1 MISRVAG
8 YLSRNPS
15 LILAIA
21 FVVAG
26 LSTGYLWDFE
36 KNSARLEIDPSIKNL
51 VPNNGQDLKIYHHT
65 QEIFENDDYLLV
77 VWLTQDLF
85 TTKNLRALKRFTREL
100 ESLPGVVKVDS
111 LATAMSINSELDW
124 TRIDPFL
131 HSIPSNAEELSKARK
146 NALANPIFNGQ
157 LVSGE
162 GNGAI
167 LSVHFDQ
174 AFSNVELMVLMEE
187 VRSLSEHNAEGL
199 RQFLTGPLYMRM
211 ETSRLLMRDL
221 YRVLPMAVLVTLFIA
236 ILGFRNILGPI
247 LPAFSNILALV
258 VTLMIFVAQGNKL
271 NFITAILPAV
281 IYVIGFAYSIHVITE
296 FERFFAQMK
305 DKHQALKRALED
317 VFLPITLTAMTTA
330 IGFLSLTLSDIR
342 SIQIFG
348 LYAAL
353 GTSLAWITSL
363 IVVPSGLA
371 CFASHRG
378 EIRKKEYQ
386 LSQKITRFVVNY
398 RTSILTAGFVLFMV
412 SIWGASRINVST
424 DYLENFSDDN
434 VIHEN
439 FRLTN
444 STFSGAVPVQVLLRA
459 PHEDAFKD
467 PQFLQIVTDLQSWIE
482 AIPSV
487 GGVYTIV
494 DYLDVLETA
503 FAEELEEDPSGE
515 RSKNL
520 NSALLLFGG
529 GVDADR
535 YADPSFSE
543 TILRVKT
550 SLVATKEITRL
561 IDLIQA
567 RVDALPLG
575 VSGNVTGS
583 SSLIAKTIDNIAKGQ
598 LMSLFFALLSIYVVL
613 LLVFKSW
620 IVALVALLPNALP
633 LSVFFGYL
641 GVTGTPLNITTSM
654 VAAVVLGIAI
664 DDSIH
669 FLTRF
674 KKEFSK
680 VSSST
685 IAIQRTLKAIGR
697 PVTLTTLA
705 LCAGF
710 VMLSIGELQNQ
721 LQFGLLSAGSLFIA
735 WLVDIIFTPA
745 LCHLLAPLIQ
755 KSE

>member
-1 MISRVAG
+1 MISRLAG
-8 YLSRNPS
+8 YLSRNAGV
-15 LILAIA
+15 ILVAA
-21 FVVAG
+21 FVIAG
-26 LSTGYLWDFE
+26 LATGYLLDFE
-36 KNSARLEIDPSIKNL
+36 KKSLRLKIDPSIRNL
-51 VPNNGQDLKIYHHT
+51 VPNNGQDLEIYHHT
-65 QEIFENDDYLLV
+65 QEVFENDDYLLV
-77 VWLTQDLF
+77 VWVAQDLF
-85 TTKNLRALKRFTREL
+85 TIKNLSALKRFTREL

-111 LATAMSINSELDW
+111 LATAMSINSELDL

-131 HSIPSNAEELSKARK
+131 HSIPNNAEELAKARK

-157 LVSGE
+157 LVSEE
-162 GNGAI
+162 GDGAI

-174 AFSNVELMVLMEE
+174 TLTALELMVLMED
-187 VRSLSEHNAEGL
+187 VRSISEHNAEEL
-199 RQFLTGPLYMRM
+199 YQFLTGPLYMRM

-221 YRVLPMAVLVTLFIA
+221 YRVLPMAVLVTLFVA
-236 ILGFRNILGPI
+236 ILGFKNVVGPT
-247 LPAFSNILALV
+247 LPAFSNLLALV
-258 VTLMIFVAQGNKL
+258 VTLMIFVAHGNKL

-296 FERFFAQMK
+296 FERVFTQVK
-305 DKHQALKRALED
+305 DKHEALQRALED
-317 VFLPITLTAMTTA
+317 VFLPITLTAITTA
-330 IGFLSLTLSDIR
+330 IGFFSLMLSDIG

-371 CFASHRG
+371 YFAPDRAG
-378 EIRKKEYQ
+378 VREKKYQ
-386 LSQKITRFVVNY
+386 LSEKVTYFVVNY
-398 RTSILTAGFVLFMV
+398 RASILTAGFVLFMV

-444 STFSGAVPVQVLLRA
+444 SIFSGAVPVQVLLRA

-467 PQFLQIVTDLQSWIE
+467 PKFLQIVTDLQDWIE

-503 FAEELEEDPSGE
+503 FSEELETDPNGE
-515 RSKNL
+515 RSKSL

-535 YADPSFSE
+535 YADLSFSE

-550 SLVATKEITRL
+550 SLVATKELTRL

-567 RVDALPLG
+567 KVDSLPLG

-583 SSLIAKTIDNIAKGQ
+583 SSLIAKTIDNIARGQ
-598 LMSLFFALLSIYVVL
+598 LTSLFFALLSIYVVL
-613 LLVFKSW
+613 LLVFKTW
-620 IVALVALLPNALP
+620 GVALVALLPNALP

-641 GVTGTPLNITTSM
+641 GITGTPLNITTSM
-654 VAAVVLGIAI
+654 VATVVLGIAI

-674 KKEFSK
+674 QKEFSR
-680 VSSST
+680 VSSSA
-685 IAIQRTLKAIGR
+685 IAIQRTLEAIGR

-710 VMLSIGELQNQ
+710 VTLSIGELQNQ
-721 LQFGLLSAGSLFIA
+721 LEFGLLSAGSLFIA
-735 WLVDIIFTPA
+735 WLVDITFTPA
-745 LCHLLAPLIQ
+745 LCHLFAPLIQ
-755 KSE
+755 KPK